1 MTRHYNIEI
10 LETSTHLKATYRD
23 KKFRKLEHLRGVLNA
38 GMVKAIGRLIPPNEA
53 NFDEYVRFFKDKV
66 AYTLLEEEKSLY
78 SSFNDEW
85 HRFYEK
91 QFALPPKFTAA
102 EGKSLKGIIA
112 YLTKVSVNETEAY
125 ELWKVILEKWDTLS
139 EFHQANADLKYINS
153 KLNILINA
161 IKKQNNTHASS
172 THGSVSL

>member
-1 MTRHYNIEI
+1 MTTHYNIEI
-10 LETSTHLKATYRD
+10 METSTHLKVTYRD
-23 KKFRKLEHLRGVLNA
+23 KKFRKIEHLRGVLNS
-38 GMVKAIGRLIPPNEA
+38 GVIKAIGRLIPPNEA
-53 NFDEYVRFFKDKV
+53 NFDTYVKFFEGKII
-66 AYTLLEEEKSLY
+66 YTLLTEEKSLY

-91 QFALPPKFTAA
+91 QFSLPPKFTAA

-112 YLTKVSVNETEAY
+112 YLTKVSVNETEAF

-161 IKKQNNTHASS
+161 IKKQNNTHASG